1 MTKKNGICRRGTLGL
16 GLALALSA
24 LTASTAMAQSE
35 YPKKPIT
42 LIVPLSAGG
51 PTDILGRA
59 LAKALEPILG
69 QQVIVENRTGA
80 GGQVAYE
87 YAVKQPAD
95 GYTLIMNTV
104 SVTVLPVTNPTFT
117 LNPAKDFAPV
127 TMFDERGTPFITRA
141 DAPFKTFE
149 EFIANAKEHPGEV
162 NFAVGG
168 AADELGAAWLDQI
181 AGIKTERIRYAG
193 AAPSVLALLSGE
205 ADIHQTFLGNVKQ
218 HVDEGKLRIIA
229 IGSKDRSPLLP
240 DVPAVAEFYPG
251 YGWTSYTGVLAPK
264 GTPDAVIAKVNAA
277 VRKAVETPELK
288 QVLKVQGTT
297 AAPMSPED
305 YTARLAADTE
315 NWARIAKAADLRFN

>member
-1 MTKKNGICRRGTLGL
+1 MTSKNGISRRGALGL
-16 GLALALSA
+16 GLALALSTV
-24 LTASTAMAQSE
+24 TASAATAQSR
-35 YPKKPIT
+35 YPEKPIT
-42 LIVPLSAGG
+42 LVVPLSAGG

-104 SVTVLPVTNPTFT
+104 SVTVLPVTNPTFR
-117 LNPAKDFAPV
+117 LNAATDFSPV
-127 TMFDERGTPFITRA
+127 TMFEERGTPFIARA

-149 EFIANAKEHPGEV
+149 EFIANAKEHPGEI

-168 AADELGAAWLDQI
+168 AADELGAAWLDQA

-218 HVDEGKLRIIA
+218 HIDQGKLRIIA
-229 IGSKDRSPLLP
+229 IGSKERSPLLP

-251 YGWTSYTGVLAPK
+251 YGWTSYTGVLTPK
-264 GTPDAVIAKVNAA
+264 GTPQAVIEKVNAA
-277 VRKAVETPELK
+277 IRKAVEASELK
-288 QVLKVQGTT
+288 QVLKAQGTA

-305 YTARLAADTE
+305 YAARLAADIE
-315 NWARIAKAADLRFN
+315 NWARIAKTANLKFN